1 METMNTGSICNVP
14 SPFGRLTLPFSELK
28 MIYMSYILFL
38 MHNFRPIYQNK
49 HYFITSVPALF
60 RNRSNLILF
69 VYFTFYLL
77 GYSATNIVYFNKDL
91 FYCLTFISLDFK
103 SEKNDCLEMLF
114 LK

>member
-1 METMNTGSICNVP
+1 MQRA
-14 SPFGRLTLPFSELK
+14 FRRLTLPFSELK
-28 MIYMSYILFL
+28 IIYMSFILFL

-77 GYSATNIVYFNKDL
+77 GYSATNIVYFNKAL

-103 SEKNDCLEMLF
+103 SKKQKKTKKRLF
-114 LK
+114 GNVIFKIRELN